1 MHDNATASY
10 KPWRGSIYADAAASG
25 GESVEPA
32 LSNPTRLLIAFYSRT
47 GTVEALALAAAD
59 AAREAGAEV
68 RLRRAREVA
77 DEDAMG
83 QVKGWLE
90 NARRQNAL
98 YAAPT
103 KDDAEWADA
112 ILFGTP
118 CYFGSMATE
127 LKNFFD
133 QLGPQWKRG
142 ALAGKVGGAF
152 ATASWPHGGS
162 EVVTLS
168 LYAPMAHLGMVIL
181 PTGYTDEAMLEA
193 GSPYGASAIGGAE
206 NRAPRDEDLDAARHQ
221 GRRTVAIT
229 SALIAAGEMP
239 SRNKQ

>member
-1 MHDNATASY
+1 M
-10 KPWRGSIYADAAASG
+10 
-25 GESVEPA
+25 EPV
-32 LSNPTRLLIAFYSRT
+32 LSSPTRLLIIFYSRS
-47 GTVEALALAAAD
+47 GTVEALAQAAAD
-59 AAREAGAEV
+59 AAKQAGAELRV
-68 RLRRAREVA
+68 RRAREVA
-77 DEDAMG
+77 DRAAMG
-83 QVKGWLE
+83 QVEGWLE
-90 NARRQNAL
+90 SAERQNAL
-98 YAAPT
+98 YEAPT

-118 CYFGSMATE
+118 CYFGAMATE

-152 ATASWPHGGS
+152 ATASWPHGGT

-193 GSPYGASAIGGAE
+193 GSPYGASAICGAE
-206 NRAPRDEDLDAARHQ
+206 NRPPRHEDLEAVRHQ
-221 GRRTVAIT
+221 GRRMVAIT

-239 SRNKQ
+239 CRDKS

>member
-1 MHDNATASY
+1 MCATAA
-10 KPWRGSIYADAAASG
+10 KPRGVD
-25 GESVEPA
+25 VEPA
-32 LSNPTRLLIAFYSRT
+32 LPSPTRLLIAFYSRS
-47 GTVEALALAAAD
+47 GSVEALAIAAAE

-77 DEDAMG
+77 DADAMSH
-83 QVKGWLE
+83 VEGWLE
-90 NARRQNAL
+90 NAQRQNAL

-118 CYFGSMATE
+118 CYFGSIATE
-127 LKNFFD
+127 LKNFLD

-152 ATASWPHGGS
+152 AAASWPHGGT

-168 LYAPMAHLGMVIL
+168 LYAPMSHLGMVIV

-193 GSPYGASAIGGAE
+193 GSPYGASTIVGAK
-206 NRAPRDEDLDAARHQ
+206 NTPPREEDLAAARHQ
-221 GRRTVAIT
+221 GRRMVAIT
-229 SALIAAGEMP
+229 AALIAADQMP
-239 SRNKQ
+239 SRATH